1 MYRYVKAASPIK
13 GLMGKLGGMLKGML
27 TDAISDAFTDKPKSS
42 RVKDP
47 DTGAIGNLYT
57 YQGKKNGASLNVE
70 MYPFAGLEVGYIV
83 RCYLTKNNKVLEDT
97 ITIVN
102 KMKGKA
108 IEPITSKNV
117 KQEIAAYCE
126 MYKDKLGVRKMK
138 EAQQEITDD
147 LDNQEDDGFE
157 PADTDDESEE

>member
-13 GLMGKLGGMLKGML
+13 GLMGKLGNIFKGML
-27 TDAISDAFTDKPKSS
+27 TDAFTDTPKSS
-42 RVKDP
+42 KVKDP

-57 YQGKKNGASLNVE
+57 YEGKKNGASLNVE
-70 MYPFAGLEVGYIV
+70 MYPFAGLGSGYIV
-83 RCYLTKNNKVLEDT
+83 RCYLTKNNKVLQDT

-102 KMKGKA
+102 NMKGKA

-117 KQEIAAYCE
+117 KEEIAAYCE

-138 EAQQEITDD
+138 EAQQEMGDD
-147 LDNQEDDGFE
+147 LDNQEEEDGFE
-157 PADTDDESEE
+157 QS